1 MTNLLEHCFHFHFHL
16 EFKVTNDT
24 FHWRP
29 LDDIVSE
36 FVNNFSCYSNMG
48 GEIPPNNW
56 KGALNVS
63 YRIGPGFTDE
73 FKSQ

>member
-1 MTNLLEHCFHFHFHL
+1 
-16 EFKVTNDT
+16 
-24 FHWRP
+24 
-29 LDDIVSE
+29 
-36 FVNNFSCYSNMG
+36 MG

-63 YRIGPGFTDE
+63 YRIGPGFTDD